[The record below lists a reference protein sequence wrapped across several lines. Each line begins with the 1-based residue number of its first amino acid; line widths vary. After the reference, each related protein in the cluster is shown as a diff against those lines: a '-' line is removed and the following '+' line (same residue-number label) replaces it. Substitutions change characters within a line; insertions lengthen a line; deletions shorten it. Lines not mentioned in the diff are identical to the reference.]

1 MRTYG
6 ATLRAIVLKVALKLG
21 TQALPM
27 VSAAQFF
34 SVSGSAVLSG
44 PKSPSTVSAQP
55 GVRRSYVEL
64 VKAAVAYWH
73 VVRCERAVFDSHWA
87 PQLGVFWAGIKRA
100 CIRAPM
106 GKSPL
111 LLGGVRALCARAGTG
126 SVRLRSALGNSE
138 LPSSGPGLGAPV
150 DDALV
155 MRCAVSASVAF
166 LAVRRAS
173 QIAAL
178 RVSDAT
184 VDDSAGAIELKMRCQ
199 KNDQLSVGQMAHVGA
214 APGGGVPAWYA

>member
-64 VKAAVAYWH
+64 
-73 VVRCERAVFDSHWA
+73 
-87 PQLGVFWAGIKRA
+87 
-100 CIRAPM
+100 
-106 GKSPL
+106 GKL
-111 LLGGVRALCARAGTG
+111 
-126 SVRLRSALGNSE
+126 RLRTAMSSGVSALF
-138 LPSSGPGLGAPV
+138 LIVTGL
-150 DDALV
+150 
-155 MRCAVSASVAF
+155 CS
-166 LAVRRAS
+166 
-173 QIAAL
+173 
-178 RVSDAT
+178 
-184 VDDSAGAIELKMRCQ
+184 
-199 KNDQLSVGQMAHVGA
+199 
-214 APGGGVPAWYA
+214 